1 MSKKNWWGKQ
11 ESEDKTLV
19 PNVEIPVAEETVSD
33 LAEEVSNVGVVE
45 EEVKEVTPIE
55 EPVVQE
61 PVKPVDPISYGD
73 IFIVRS
79 VSQAYILSG
88 KSSWVKLGLKDIVKA
103 GRYYILGVANSISV
117 KGLMFS
123 PVVFRAED
131 TTDIMD
137 IRLFN
142 VETTPKRIA
151 EGEIVAH
158 LIEIK

>member
-1 MSKKNWWGKQ
+1 MSKKNWWAK
-11 ESEDKTLV
+11 EEKTLV
-19 PNVEIPVAEETVSD
+19 PNVEIPVAEETVSSAT
-33 LAEEVSNVGVVE
+33 AEVEIVSGNEVDEAVE
-45 EEVKEVTPIE
+45 EVTPIE
-55 EPVVQE
+55 EPIVQE
-61 PVKPVDPISYGD
+61 PVKPAEPVSYGD

-88 KSSWVKLGLKDIVKA
+88 KSSWVKLGLKDIVKT
-103 GRYYILGVANSISV
+103 GRYYILGVASNISV

-123 PVVFRAED
+123 PVVFRADD

>member
-19 PNVEIPVAEETVSD
+19 PNVEIPVAEETVSS
-33 LAEEVSNVGVVE
+33 LAEEVSSVEGNVVE
-45 EEVKEVTPIE
+45 EEVKEATPIE
-55 EPVVQE
+55 E

-88 KSSWVKLGLKDIVKA
+88 KSSWVKLGLKGIVKA

-123 PVVFRAED
+123 PVVFRADD
-131 TTDIMD
+131 TTDVMD